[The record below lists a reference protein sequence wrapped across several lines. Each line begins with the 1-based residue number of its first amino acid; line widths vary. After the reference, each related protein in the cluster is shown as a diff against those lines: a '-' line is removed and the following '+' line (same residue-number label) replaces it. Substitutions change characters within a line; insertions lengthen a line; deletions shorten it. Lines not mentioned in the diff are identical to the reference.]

1 MIVPKKPLLIRRS
14 RYIRLLVDTFKS
26 QIPSYLQTG
35 FMSLAVLALLMDMSI
50 RLCMAYPNRDMLQ
63 KVIDEYS
70 AEILLMDE
78 VYKKTLPHEELMYFA
93 NSYIG

>member
-1 MIVPKKPLLIRRS
+1 MIVPKKPLLMRRS

-35 FMSLAVLALLMDMSI
+35 YPSLVIFAMLMDMSL
-50 RLCMAYPNRDMLQ
+50 RLCMVYPNRDMLQ

-78 VYKKTLPHEELMYFA
+78 VYKKTIPKDELLYFA
-93 NSYIG
+93 D